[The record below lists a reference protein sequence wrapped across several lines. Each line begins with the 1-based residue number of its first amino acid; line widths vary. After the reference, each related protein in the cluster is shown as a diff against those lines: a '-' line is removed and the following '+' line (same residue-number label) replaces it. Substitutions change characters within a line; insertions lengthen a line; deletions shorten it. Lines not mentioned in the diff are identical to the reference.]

1 MSFLKLT
8 GGKVYDPAN
17 SIDGEI
23 KDIWICNGQIVAAP
37 ADKHTDVR
45 LLDLSGRILFPG
57 GVDMHCHIAGP
68 KVNAARK
75 MQPEQG
81 RVSTGLLQPNAP
93 MSSVP
98 DIFTTGLRYTGLGYT
113 TCFDAAVTP
122 LASRHVH
129 HEFSQV
135 PNINTG
141 FYVLVGNNHYALERI
156 AEGDQAGLEAFLGWL
171 LARSGAYAPKLVNP
185 GGVEL
190 WKQRADGNAR
200 DLDQI
205 IDGLDVTPRQI
216 VRSIAAAGNELGL
229 PHPVH
234 IHCNNLGIPGNWST
248 TLETMRALDGLRAHL
263 THIQFHSYGGDG
275 DSQSKLCSK
284 VQPLVDRVN
293 RHSNLTVDVG
303 QVMFG
308 KTTSMTADGPLGYYL
323 QKISGKKWYSCD
335 TELESGCGI
344 SPIEYRDTSFVNAL
358 QWAIGL
364 EWFLTVDNPWQVV
377 MSSDHPNGGSFLA
390 YPQIIRLL
398 MDREFRGEQLKQVHP
413 RVLKRSPL
421 ADLTREYSL
430 SEIATITSA
439 GPARILG
446 LQNKGNLAIGNDADI
461 TVYTP
466 NGDYEAMFAWP
477 TMVIKAGE
485 IIVENGEFR
494 RTVRGQSQSI
504 LPDYDREYDG
514 RIGAWF
520 DDHYSISSRH
530 FGGGGI
536 GIEPVNK

>member
-1 MSFLKLT
+1 MSYLKLT
-8 GGKVYDPAN
+8 GAKVYDPAN
-17 SIDGEI
+17 SVDGEI
-23 KDIWICNGQIVAAP
+23 KDIWICDGQVVAAP
-37 ADKHTDVR
+37 ADKNTDVR
-45 LLDLSGRILFPG
+45 SLDLSGRIVFPG

-68 KVNAARK
+68 KVNTARK

-81 RVSTGLLQPNAP
+81 RVSTGQLRPDAP

-135 PNINTG
+135 PNIDTG
-141 FYVLVGNNHYALERI
+141 FYVLVGNNHYAMERI
-156 AEGDQAGLEAFLGWL
+156 AKGDQAGLEAFLGWL

-190 WKQRADGNAR
+190 WKQRADGNAQ
-200 DLDQI
+200 DLDQN
-205 IDGLDVTPRQI
+205 IDGFDVTPRQI

-248 TLETMRALDGLRAHL
+248 TLETMRELDGLRAHL
-263 THIQFHSYGGDG
+263 THIQFHSYGGD
-275 DSQSKLCSK
+275 SQSSLCSN
-284 VQPLVDRVN
+284 VQSLVDHVN
-293 RHSNLTVDVG
+293 RHPNLTVDVG

-344 SPIEYRDTSFVNAL
+344 SPIEYRDKSFVSAL

-439 GPARILG
+439 GPAKILG
-446 LQNKGNLAIGNDADI
+446 LRDKGNLAIGNDADI

-466 NGDYEAMFAWP
+466 DDNYEAMFAWP

-485 IIVENGEFR
+485 VIVENGEFR
-494 RTVRGQSQSI
+494 RAVSGQSQLI

-514 RIGAWF
+514 RIEAWF
-520 DDHYSISSRH
+520 DEHYSISSRH

-536 GIEPVNK
+536 GIEPVNS

>member
-1 MSFLKLT
+1 
-8 GGKVYDPAN
+8 
-17 SIDGEI
+17 
-23 KDIWICNGQIVAAP
+23 
-37 ADKHTDVR
+37 
-45 LLDLSGRILFPG
+45 
-57 GVDMHCHIAGP
+57 MHCHIAGP
-68 KVNAARK
+68 KVNTARK

-81 RVSTGLLQPNAP
+81 RVSAGHLRPDAP

-135 PNINTG
+135 PNIDSG
-141 FYVLVGNNHYALERI
+141 FYVLVGNNHYAMERI
-156 AEGDQAGLEAFLGWL
+156 AKGDQAGLEAFLGWL

-200 DLDQI
+200 DLDQN

-216 VRSIAAAGNELGL
+216 VCSITAAGNALGL

-248 TLETMRALDGLRAHL
+248 TLQTMRALDGLRAHL

-275 DSQSKLCSK
+275 DGPSRLCSK
-284 VQPLVDRVN
+284 VQPLVDHVN
-293 RHSNLTVDVG
+293 GHPNLTVDVG

-323 QKISGKKWYSCD
+323 QKISGAKWFSCD

-344 SPIEYRDTSFVNAL
+344 SPIQYRDTSFVSAL

-364 EWFLTVDNPWQVV
+364 EWFLTVNDPWQVV

-390 YPQIIRLL
+390 YPRIIRLL
-398 MDREFRGEQLKQVHP
+398 MDREFRRELLKQVHP
-413 RVLKRSPL
+413 KVLKRSPL
-421 ADLTREYSL
+421 ADLTREYTL
-430 SEIATITSA
+430 GEIATITSA

-466 NGDYEAMFAWP
+466 DDNYEAMFAWP

-485 IIVENGEFR
+485 VIVENGEFR
-494 RTVRGQSQSI
+494 RTVNGQRQSVS
-504 LPDYDREYDG
+504 PDYDREHDG
-514 RIGAWF
+514 RIETWF

-530 FGGGGI
+530 FGSGGH
-536 GIEPVNK
+536 